1 MDHQGGL
8 IETPVVYHDD
18 FKRLCPCVQ
27 VSDDRVEMEED
38 AVSLVM
44 GGDDN

>member
-8 IETPVVYHDD
+8 IETPVIYHDD
-18 FKRLCPCVQ
+18 LKRLSPCVQ
-27 VSDDRVEMEED
+27 VSDDGVEMEED

-44 GGDDN
+44 GWDDD